1 MIPKPPPVI
10 DHARLLHYAILDQSV
25 GYSGHTSPFVDGKEL
40 GRVPCLAICSDP
52 RFQKVFLFHCDD
64 QWDVLGC
71 AGYATVEVAKAG
83 AEHIYPGVS
92 SSWIDSHV
100 TEQEAERFLD
110 ELWGDERCSICN
122 KRGHQVEELHGQGSG
137 WICDGC
143 LARDTR

>member
-10 DHARLLHYAILDQSV
+10 DHARLLHYAVLDGWV
-25 GYSGHTSPFVDGKEL
+25 GYRGHTSLFVDGKEL

-52 RFQKVFLFHCDD
+52 RLQEIFLFHCDD

-71 AGYATVEVAKAG
+71 AGYGTVEAAKAEG
-83 AEHIYPGVS
+83 ERIYPGLS
-92 SSWIDSHV
+92 SSWIDSYV

-110 ELWGDERCSICN
+110 ELWGDDRCSICN
-122 KRGHQVEELHGQGSG
+122 KRGDQVEELHEQASG

-143 LARDTR
+143 LAR